1 MGDTV
6 TDDAYF
12 IKFKEVALNVMKS
25 EWTVNSETMPLTVSS
40 GTQGIQWAG
49 TFTFS

>member
-6 TDDAYF
+6 TDDAYYL
-12 IKFKEVALNVMKS
+12 KFREVALEIMKS
-25 EWTVNSETMPLTVSS
+25 RWTVNSGPMPLTPSS

-49 TFTFS
+49 SVVFL